1 MKKIKAKKQESLLDK
16 YKKRTTK
23 GNIENTLIK
32 SSVDVVSASVV
43 GTSIAAIM
51 GNKAPL
57 VGILIIGA
65 GHYLGDDT
73 GHLRVTGAS
82 VLAYGIAKS
91 KDYKSNSDLQS
102 VSARLKNTKEDF
114 LSAFNIDWSTPKE
127 VDKSIIKEKSGKEK
141 IVKEGKVNSKE
152 DKQDQFV
159 TVEKEDNQS
168 VDGDFDIGLSALD
181 SFEIENET
189 MADSFEEEKR
199 RAEDIS
205 SIDDSPDLSLI

>member
-1 MKKIKAKKQESLLDK
+1 MKKIKAKKQESPLDK

-91 KDYKSNSDLQS
+91 KDYKSNSELQS
-102 VSARLKNTKEDF
+102 VAARLKNTKEDF
-114 LSAFNIDWSTPKE
+114 LSAFNIDWSKPKE
-127 VDKSIIKEKSGKEK
+127 IDKSIIKEKSGKEK
-141 IVKEGKVNSKE
+141 IVKKESVNSKE
-152 DKQDQFV
+152 D
-159 TVEKEDNQS
+159 NQS
-168 VDGDFDIGLSALD
+168 IDGDFDIGLSVLD

-189 MADSFEEEKR
+189 MAYSFEKEKR
-199 RAEDIS
+199 REEDIS
-205 SIDDSPDLSLI
+205 SIDDTPDLSLI